1 MQTIKTMI
9 DIGATPEIVWRV
21 LTDFSSYPRWNP
33 FLRAVWGSPMQG
45 QRLKVRVRMPQ
56 SRAYVFTARVVKA
69 LPAAEFCWQTKMW
82 IKGLFDGEHAFII
95 VPNGVEGVKFIQRK
109 HFSGLLLPLIFPF
122 IQKKT
127 LAAFE
132 LMNSA
137 LKKIAEA
144 KR

>member
-9 DIGATPEIVWRV
+9 DIGASPEIVWRV

-33 FLRAVWGSPMQG
+33 FLRAVWGGPMQG
-45 QRLKVRVRMPQ
+45 QRLKVRARFPD
-56 SRAYVFTARVVKA
+56 SRAHIFSARVVKA
-69 LPAAEFCWQTKMW
+69 LPAAELCWQTNMW

-95 VPNGVEGVKFIQRK
+95 VPNGIKGVTFIQRE
-109 HFSGLLLPLIFPF
+109 HFSGVLRPLIFPF

-127 LAAFE
+127 LAAFD

-137 LKKIAEA
+137 LKKVAEA
-144 KR
+144 KH

>member
-1 MQTIKTMI
+1 
-9 DIGATPEIVWRV
+9 
-21 LTDFSSYPRWNP
+21 
-33 FLRAVWGSPMQG
+33 MQG
-45 QRLKVRVRMPQ
+45 QRLKVRARFPD
-56 SRAYVFTARVVKA
+56 SRARIFSARVVKA
-69 LPAAEFCWQTKMW
+69 LPATELCWQTNMW
-82 IKGLFDGEHAFII
+82 VKGLFDGEHAFII
-95 VPNGVEGVKFIQRK
+95 VPNGVEGVKFIQRE

-137 LKKIAEA
+137 LKKIAET